1 MGKKVG
7 IRFRPAGKIYKF
19 DAGAFVLSI
28 GDQVIVETK
37 QGLGYGVVVTPPGPV
52 GKNDPVLQKVY
63 RLANDQDAEKCHQ
76 NQKLEQRAHDFCQ
89 ECIGKLKLEMNL
101 FQVECSFDHRRLTFF
116 FTADGRVDFRQL
128 IKLLSRE
135 LKVRIE
141 MRQVGIR
148 NQAKLCGGMGRC
160 GREFCCST
168 YMGKFEPVSIRMAK
182 EQGLSLNPT
191 KISGVCGR
199 LMCCLTYE
207 NETYRK
213 LKKNYPK
220 PGKIIH
226 TPHGD
231 GKVIRNNIMGKRITV
246 RLKDGRV
253 IETPFKAAKNKES

>member
-7 IRFRPAGKIYKF
+7 IRFRPAGKIYNF
-19 DAGAFVLSI
+19 DSGAFVLKP

-37 QGLGYGVVVTPPGPV
+37 QGRGYGVVVTPPKPLD
-52 GKNDPVLQKVY
+52 KSDLVLQKVY
-63 RLANDQDAEKCHQ
+63 RLANDKDATRCHQ
-76 NQKLEQRAHDFCQ
+76 NKQLEQRAHDYCQ
-89 ECIGKLKLEMNL
+89 ECIAELKLEMNL
-101 FQVECSFDHRRLTFF
+101 FQVECSFDHRRLTFY

-128 IKLLSRE
+128 IKMLSRE
-135 LKVRIE
+135 LKIRIE

-160 GREFCCST
+160 GREFCCSNH
-168 YMGKFEPVSIRMAK
+168 MDKFEPVSIRMAK

-207 NETYRK
+207 NNTYRQ
-213 LKKNYPK
+213 LKKNFPK
-220 PGKIIH
+220 PGKIIP

-253 IETPFKAAKNKES
+253 IETPLVDAKNKES

>member
-7 IRFRPAGKIYKF
+7 IRFRPAGKIYNF
-19 DAGAFVLSI
+19 DAGAFVLNP

-37 QGLGYGVVVTPPGPV
+37 QGLGYGVVVTPSKPIE
-52 GKNDPVLQKVY
+52 KSDPTLQKIY
-63 RLANDQDAEKCHQ
+63 RLATDQDSTKCHQ
-76 NQKLEQRAHDFCQ
+76 NQQLEQRAYDYCQ
-89 ECIGKLKLEMNL
+89 DCIAKLKLEMNL

-128 IKLLSRE
+128 IKMLSKE
-135 LKVRIE
+135 LKIRIE

-168 YMGKFEPVSIRMAK
+168 YMGNFEPVSIRMAK

-207 NETYRK
+207 NDTYRQ
-213 LKKNYPK
+213 LKKDYPK
-220 PGKIIH
+220 PGKIIP

-231 GKVIRNNIMGKRITV
+231 GKVIRNNIMGKRVTV

-253 IETPFKAAKNKES
+253 IETPLISVNSKES